1 MQRVYVKDIRD
12 NLEKCILV
20 QGFVENFRDG
30 KAMCFIVLKDITGRV
45 QITIEK
51 DEHPDLLPALGQITP
66 DSVISVIGVAH
77 ESEYVKMGGIEIFPT
92 EIKVESIAA
101 ALPIQREDIPATK
114 KKAAVARSGIDDRMD
129 YRWIDLRTDRN
140 QLIFKAQTLFTKAM
154 RDFLYERGFLEIHT
168 PKLIG
173 ARARAAR
180 RFLRSNILTATHIL
194 LKVLS
199 FISRWLWQVVL
210 TEFLRSVPYSAQRNH
225 IPTSILPSLPAL
237 T

>member
-92 EIKVESIAA
+92 EIKV
-101 ALPIQREDIPATK
+101 
-114 KKAAVARSGIDDRMD
+114 
-129 YRWIDLRTDRN
+129 
-140 QLIFKAQTLFTKAM
+140 
-154 RDFLYERGFLEIHT
+154 
-168 PKLIG
+168 
-173 ARARAAR
+173 
-180 RFLRSNILTATHIL
+180 
-194 LKVLS
+194 
-199 FISRWLWQVVL
+199 
-210 TEFLRSVPYSAQRNH
+210 
-225 IPTSILPSLPAL
+225 
-237 T
+237 